1 MNPALR
7 LGIELPPVPATV
19 VGRSRAGAPWA
30 QAGNATATAGSGLGA
45 WWRIADAGLRAGAT
59 GVWLTDGRLDTRDAE
74 PGGQWC
80 DACTLAAGLAVR
92 VDDALIGVV
101 SPVPSGRHP
110 SMLARD
116 VTTLDVLSGGRAA
129 VRLEWDAPAPTDRA
143 VASEHLADA
152 VAVCAAMLR
161 GGDPTY
167 DGRHFHVSG
176 ALNRPAPRQAGGP
189 PILVAAPPEI
199 TADLLAAGRRPGA
212 ALAQARSMAVVADA
226 VVCEADP
233 PSIAAWRTALDGS
246 KARNGVGEGPPALVC
261 RATAANL
268 GSGSPRS
275 VGAQAHDAGAD
286 GIVVRVPTP
295 RRHGD
300 APLATA
306 LAALAGELYSP
317 WAAPS

>member
-19 VGRSRAGAPWA
+19 VGRSGAGAPPA
-30 QAGNATATAGSGLGA
+30 RAGDAMPTADSGLGA
-45 WWRIADAGLRAGAT
+45 WWRIADAGLSAGAT
-59 GVWLTDGRLDTRDAE
+59 GVWLADGRLDAPDSE
-74 PGGQWC
+74 PGRQWC
-80 DACTLAAGLAVR
+80 DACTLAAGLAAR

-110 SMLARD
+110 SVLARD

-129 VRLEWDAPAPTDRA
+129 VRLQWDAPAPTDRA

-189 PILVAAPPEI
+189 PVLVAAPPEI
-199 TADLLAAGRRPGA
+199 TAGLLAGRRPSTA
-212 ALAQARSMAVVADA
+212 VAQARSMAVLADA
-226 VVCEADP
+226 VVCGSDP
-233 PSIAAWRTALDGS
+233 PSVAAWRAVLDGANAPREPGDGS
-246 KARNGVGEGPPALVC
+246 PAVVC
-261 RATAANL
+261 LATAANL
-268 GSGSPRS
+268 SSGSPRS

-286 GIVVRVPTP
+286 GIVLRVPTP
-295 RRHGD
+295 RRHVD
-300 APLATA
+300 APLA
-306 LAALAGELYSP
+306 AALATLAAELYSP
-317 WAAPS
+317 WGGPA